1 MATGT
6 AVRAPVRERRPGGRK
21 PLLRRERPLSLL
33 HQSIGNGLT
42 VIQAP
47 AGCGK
52 TALAMQFAD
61 ELDFSVAW
69 VALDSACASPEVF
82 AERLARV
89 LAGPAFPAPVTAAR
103 LSDLFSYVGN
113 ALQERV
119 DASEQPLLIVLDNVQ
134 ELGAEADASAMLEWL
149 VVALPEDAELLLCS
163 REPFQAPTVNR
174 RLVAG
179 EAVLVGKEALAFTL
193 DEIRALVELREATAS
208 PEQVLEASAGWA
220 MGVLALL
227 GGSARAASGLG
238 DAWRNYLT
246 QELWGP
252 LPADLRELLQPL
264 GLCETVSSDLAIEL
278 LGADGWGR
286 ARRWLG
292 ENDFLVESLDEAGV
306 RLNPLLREFL
316 RREFSTTEPAKFRA
330 AATTAIK
337 HASEAGALADAIELV
352 RAFDDAEAAAA
363 IIDQHGAMLLQEGKF
378 RLLERAFAGVPRAML
393 MARPK
398 LRALRVRLLAHLG
411 QHEEAEKEADA
422 LTADLGT
429 PHGARVIALVGKA
442 RAYRMQLRIPEMRAT
457 LDEAHR
463 LGIDDPAIRAEV
475 AYAEADIELSGMSNY
490 PRAEEL
496 LREAIMCASSQR
508 MQSLELLARSTLG
521 QLMAMRG
528 DGPAAVL
535 TLEKAAEGWAA
546 HRGTANLGWVLN
558 NLGMAYLSVGG
569 FEEAIPV
576 LERSITEGRVCRN
589 ERNEAYATAS
599 LAEAKAALGHY
610 EDARKD
616 WERAIAICS
625 EAVNDATLAGLSI
638 AGLAGTLLGLGEL
651 ERADYFVRQ
660 ALLIAEDSGSPY
672 ELGTVYTQQ
681 ASIASANG
689 RHTDAIAAARDAIA
703 LFKKAGASEVLLAAN
718 YRLALCLFKADRRR
732 EAEPVLRKVA
742 ALITEPW
749 RAAHLRPLVT
759 EHPMF
764 AQWAASQGILPPAFK
779 ELVGRGTFRPEDE
792 AEAVSTLPA
801 VEVESLGTLSV
812 RVAGHEVDTQA
823 WESRTALELFF
834 VFLAH
839 RGGIRK
845 EEAVE
850 LLYPELPREKCNST
864 FHSNVYRVRRALYPE
879 SIVKTNGAYRLNPD
893 GRWDW
898 DVERFESQLA
908 EAQKLPAGSS
918 ERAELCKA
926 ALELYRGPF
935 AGPFLSEWAEGLRRE
950 TEERSQHALAL
961 LAGHHA
967 SKGNFEA
974 AADCLER
981 LLRVDQY
988 NEDAAFEL
996 AACRARAG
1004 QRVVALETIDTF
1016 KRRHIEEL
1024 GEPLPAR
1031 FERLRQTIAAGLA
1044 V

>member
-1 MATGT
+1 M
-6 AVRAPVRERRPGGRK
+6 
-21 PLLRRERPLSLL
+21 RRERPLAQL
-33 HQSIGNGLT
+33 HAAIGNGLT

-47 AGCGK
+47 AGSGK

-61 ELDFSVAW
+61 ELDFSLAW
-69 VALDSACASPEVF
+69 LALDAGCASPEVF

-89 LAGPAFPAPVTAAR
+89 LAGPAFPPPVTAAR
-103 LSDLFSYVGN
+103 LSDLFSYLGN
-113 ALQERV
+113 ALQERIE
-119 DASEQPLLIVLDNVQ
+119 ASEQPLLVVLDNVQ
-134 ELGAEADASAMLEWL
+134 EMGPEGDATAMLEWL
-149 VVALPEDAELLLCS
+149 VRAMPEDAELLLCS
-163 REPFQAPTVNR
+163 RDPFQAPTVNR
-174 RLVAG
+174 RLVSG
-179 EAVLVGKEALAFTL
+179 EAAHLGKEALAFTL
-193 DEIRALVELREATAS
+193 DEVRGLIELRGSQADADT
-208 PEQVLEASAGWA
+208 VLEASSGWA

-227 GGSARAASGLG
+227 AGSARAASGLG
-238 DAWRNYLT
+238 DAWRSYLT

-252 LPADLRELLQPL
+252 LAPDLRALLMPL
-264 GLCETVSSDLAIEL
+264 GLRETVSRELAVEL
-278 LGADGWGR
+278 LGAEGWTR
-286 ARRWLG
+286 ARRWLND
-292 ENDFLVESLDEAGV
+292 NDFLVEALDENGV

-316 RREFSTTEPAKFRA
+316 RREFATGDPAGFHARA
-330 AATTAIK
+330 AVAIR
-337 HASEAGALADAIELV
+337 HAEEAGALADAVELV
-352 RAFDDAEAAAA
+352 HAFEDGDGAAR
-363 IIDQHGAMLLQEGKF
+363 IIETHGAQLLQEGRF
-378 RLLERAFAGVPRAML
+378 RLLERAFTGVPRAMVV
-393 MARPK
+393 ARPR

-411 QHEEAEKEADA
+411 QHDEAVKEADEVI
-422 LTADLGT
+422 ADLGT

-442 RAYRMQLRIPEMRAT
+442 RSFRMQLRIPEMRAT

-463 LGIDDPAIRAEV
+463 IGIDDPAIRAEV

-508 MQSLELLARSTLG
+508 MESLELLARSTLG

-535 TLEKAAEGWAA
+535 TLQKAADGWAA

-558 NLGMAYLSVGG
+558 NLGMAYLSVG
-569 FEEAIPV
+569 EYEQAIPV
-576 LERSITEGRVCRN
+576 LERAITEGQRCRN

-599 LAEAKAALGHY
+599 LAEAEASLGRF
-610 EDARKD
+610 EDARTH
-616 WERAIAICS
+616 WERSIAICS

-660 ALLIAEDSGSPY
+660 ALLVAEDMGSPY
-672 ELGTVYTQQ
+672 ELATVYAQQ
-681 ASIASANG
+681 AAIASANG
-689 RHTDAIAAARDAIA
+689 KHGEAITAARDAIA

-718 YRLALCLFKADRRR
+718 YRLALCFFRADRRR
-732 EAEPVLRKVA
+732 DAEPALKKVA

-764 AQWAASQGILPPAFK
+764 AQWAASQGVLPPAFK
-779 ELVGRGTFRPEDE
+779 DLVGRVTFRAGDD
-792 AEAVSTLPA
+792 AEATAPGLPA
-801 VEVESLGTLSV
+801 VEVESLGTLRV
-812 RVAGHEVDTQA
+812 RVDGHEVDTQA

-839 RGGIRK
+839 KGGMRK

-850 LLYPELPREKCNST
+850 LLYPELPRDKCNST

-898 DVERFESQLA
+898 DVEQFEGQLA
-908 EAQKLPAGSS
+908 KAMDLPAGSN
-918 ERAELCKA
+918 ERAELFKA

-935 AGPFLSEWAEGLRRE
+935 AGPFLSEWSESLRRD
-950 TEERSQHALAL
+950 TEERSHHALAL

-967 SKGNFEA
+967 AKANYEA
-974 AADCLER
+974 AAECLER
-981 LLRVDQY
+981 LLRMDRL

-1004 QRVVALETIDTF
+1004 QRTIALETIDAF
-1016 KRRHIEEL
+1016 ARLHQQEL
-1024 GEPLPAR
+1024 GEPAPAR
-1031 FERLRQTIAAGLA
+1031 FERLRQTIAAG
-1044 V
+1044 